1 MHEALP
7 RLRRPDV
14 GDDQVSR
21 PIEHNY
27 KRISTAVRMSAELHE
42 RLKAAAR
49 ERDLAA
55 NYMMVRAIE
64 EFET

>member
-1 MHEALP
+1 M
-7 RLRRPDV
+7 
-14 GDDQVSR
+14 SR